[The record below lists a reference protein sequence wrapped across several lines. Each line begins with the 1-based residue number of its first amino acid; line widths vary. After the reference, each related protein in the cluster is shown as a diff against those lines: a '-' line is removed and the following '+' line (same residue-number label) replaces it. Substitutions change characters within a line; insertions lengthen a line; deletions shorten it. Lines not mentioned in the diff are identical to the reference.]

1 MSDGKSRRRWFVI
14 LTDLS
19 GMASLCTLLYISL
32 FLSVISIR
40 FPWLADCVL
49 YEYLIGVSHHAHST
63 ASTLAQLLTIDRPLF
78 FFLFQLFLL
87 FYYSANFFAC
97 LFHSDALRLNRTLL
111 SNNMWIAELF
121 TFLEGNLG
129 GHGLRPMCAVY
140 RRWRPMGAG
149 VALAL
154 ATCGS
159 LSTL

>member
-1 MSDGKSRRRWFVI
+1 MR
-14 LTDLS
+14 
-19 GMASLCTLLYISL
+19 
-32 FLSVISIR
+32 
-40 FPWLADCVL
+40 
-49 YEYLIGVSHHAHST
+49 
-63 ASTLAQLLTIDRPLF
+63 
-78 FFLFQLFLL
+78 
-87 FYYSANFFAC
+87 
-97 LFHSDALRLNRTLL
+97 
-111 SNNMWIAELF
+111 IAELF